1 MTDIASTATGSDS
14 STEEPVAAG
23 PTSPGPEGDL
33 DAAKRDSTGADR
45 PGRGGG
51 RRNRSRSGQVTRW
64 LLRLIAVGYVLGLV
78 ALPVA
83 TVVQHTFADGLAPV
97 LESLRNRD
105 LQAAARLGVFVAVI
119 SVVVN
124 TVFGVGIS
132 ILLVRYRFPGRR
144 LLNAA
149 IDLPVSISPVVVGI
163 ALIFVY
169 GANGWFGPALS
180 AAGIQ
185 IVFATAGLV
194 LATVIVA
201 LPLVVR
207 EVVPVLEEAG
217 TEQDQAAQ
225 SLGAS
230 SWQRFRRITL
240 PTIRWALAYGV
251 VLSLARSLGEF
262 GAVRVVS
269 GSVAGQSQTLTLF
282 VNDSYQEFG
291 AQAEQDAFT
300 AAFLLMCVSV
310 IFIVVIALLR
320 PKEQQS

>member
-1 MTDIASTATGSDS
+1 MPTPSGAEQTSGTRAPAT
-14 STEEPVAAG
+14 PA
-23 PTSPGPEGDL
+23 
-33 DAAKRDSTGADR
+33 
-45 PGRGGG
+45 PGRS
-51 RRNRSRSGQVTRW
+51 RRPRDGAPLVRW
-64 LLRLIAVGYVLGLV
+64 ILRLVAVGYVVGLV

-83 TVVQHTFADGLAPV
+83 MVTRRTFADGLGPV
-97 LESLRNRD
+97 IEALANPD
-105 LQAAARLGVFVAVI
+105 LMAAVKLGAIVTAA
-119 SVVVN
+119 SVGIN

-144 LLNAA
+144 LLSAL
-149 IDLPVSISPVVVGI
+149 IDLPLSVSPVVVGI
-163 ALIFVY
+163 ALILVY
-169 GANGWFGPALS
+169 GREGWLGSGLEARGLRV
-180 AAGIQ
+180 I
-185 IVFATAGLV
+185 FATPGLV

-230 SWQRFRRITL
+230 AWQRFVRVTL

-269 GSVAGQSQTLTLF
+269 GSVAGESQTPTLF
-282 VNDSYQEFG
+282 VNDSYSEFG
-291 AQAEQDAFT
+291 PAAEQAAFT
-300 AAFLLMCVSV
+300 AAFLLMVAAV
-310 IFIVVIALLR
+310 VFIVLIAWLR
-320 PKEQQS
+320 PRPSGKERR

>member
-1 MTDIASTATGSDS
+1 
-14 STEEPVAAG
+14 
-23 PTSPGPEGDL
+23 
-33 DAAKRDSTGADR
+33 
-45 PGRGGG
+45 
-51 RRNRSRSGQVTRW
+51 
-64 LLRLIAVGYVLGLV
+64 VLGLV
-78 ALPVA
+78 ALPVG
-83 TVVQHTFADGLAPV
+83 TVVAHTFADGIDPV
-97 LESLRNRD
+97 LESLRNPD
-105 LQAAARLGVFVAVI
+105 LQAAARLGFGVAAI
-119 SVVVN
+119 SVAVN
-124 TVFGVGIS
+124 TVFGVGVS

-144 LLNAA
+144 LLNAM

-163 ALIFVY
+163 ALIFVF
-169 GANGWFGPALS
+169 GAGGWFGPILG
-180 AAGIQ
+180 AAGVQ
-185 IVFATAGLV
+185 IVFATPGLV

-207 EVVPVLEEAG
+207 EVIPVLEEAG

-225 SLGAS
+225 SLGANA
-230 SWQRFRRITL
+230 WQRFVRITL

-300 AAFLLMCVSV
+300 AAFALMCVSV
-310 IFIVVIALLR
+310 VFIVVIALLG